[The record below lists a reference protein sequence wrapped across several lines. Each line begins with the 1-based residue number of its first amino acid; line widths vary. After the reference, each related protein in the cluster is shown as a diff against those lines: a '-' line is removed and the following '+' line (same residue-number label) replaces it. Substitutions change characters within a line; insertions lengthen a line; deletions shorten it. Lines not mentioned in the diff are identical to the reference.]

1 MRLFEFPD
9 SELQICLWELITFIV
24 WQAIAKQEQEQD
36 RLSTQKSKP
45 NTPI

>member
-9 SELQICLWELITFIV
+9 SEMQICLWELITFIV
-24 WQAIAKQEQEQD
+24 WQAIAKQEQE